1 LTSFAR
7 IKKNRTLIKTFFFL
21 LFLTSSFAVKAQDP
35 INLISSKEV
44 AAIIYWE
51 VGDQFKYKKTEE
63 KDRYENGKQKPTEFN
78 SNNITLTVREQS
90 DSSYLME
97 LEYSNFHM
105 EGEGLDLAGEI
116 IDTLKIQYVTDETG
130 TFDSIVNAKELVTV
144 SIAQVEKVIANSS
157 LSKKDKKMR
166 NEVMM
171 NLFTENNIEALFVED
186 ILMIHNYYGFS
197 FVLNEPASFVTT
209 YPTFGDIQLN
219 GELVV
224 TLKSIDKANDKCI
237 LSGVQ
242 KPNAYELDGYMNV
255 LAKEFNV
262 DDEIS
267 DFSIS
272 SKVKDTYDMQ
282 LSTGTMNKVTYKQ
295 TTKVSIDGET
305 LKIGKTV
312 VLKLQD

>member
-1 LTSFAR
+1 LNQL
-7 IKKNRTLIKTFFFL
+7 KKFL
-21 LFLTSSFAVKAQDP
+21 LILIVFVAVSEVKAQDLP
-35 INLISSKEV
+35 NYLSSKEV
-44 AAIIYWE
+44 TTITYWE

-63 KDRYENGKQKPTEFN
+63 KDRYENGKQKATELI
-78 SNNITLTVREQS
+78 SNNITLTVKQQS

-97 LEYSNFHM
+97 LAYSNFQL

-116 IDTLKIQYVTDETG
+116 IDNLNIQYVTDETG
-130 TFDSIVNAKELVTV
+130 MFDSITNAKELVTA

-157 LSKKDKKMR
+157 LSKKEKKMR
-166 NEVMM
+166 NEILKS
-171 NLFTENNIEALFVED
+171 LFTENNIEALFVED
-186 ILMIHNYYGFS
+186 ILLIHNYYGLS
-197 FVLNEPASFVTT
+197 FVLNDPSAFETV

-224 TLKSIDKANDKCI
+224 TLKSIDKVNDKCI

-255 LAKEFNV
+255 LAKEFGI
-262 DDEIS
+262 DDELS
-267 DFSIS
+267 DFSFS
-272 SKVKDTYDMQ
+272 SKARDTYDMQ

-305 LKIGKTV
+305 FKLGKTII
-312 VLKLQD
+312 LKLQD

>member
-1 LTSFAR
+1 
-7 IKKNRTLIKTFFFL
+7 
-21 LFLTSSFAVKAQDP
+21 
-35 INLISSKEV
+35 
-44 AAIIYWE
+44 
-51 VGDQFKYKKTEE
+51 
-63 KDRYENGKQKPTEFN
+63 
-78 SNNITLTVREQS
+78 
-90 DSSYLME
+90 
-97 LEYSNFHM
+97 
-105 EGEGLDLAGEI
+105 
-116 IDTLKIQYVTDETG
+116 
-130 TFDSIVNAKELVTV
+130 
-144 SIAQVEKVIANSS
+144 
-157 LSKKDKKMR
+157 
-166 NEVMM
+166 
-171 NLFTENNIEALFVED
+171 
-186 ILMIHNYYGFS
+186 MIHNYYGFS